1 MKNNNNLLLYLFL
14 GFIGI
19 FLLVRIMPY
28 LIRPLLLI
36 LALVG
41 VGILVFYLVQ
51 QWRLRNIEADPRDK
65 MEAGIHQKLNHC
77 QKQIAAIKK
86 ERVEIENNIAS
97 LETKLQSVL
106 EISPSTKKESERL
119 IQEFQN
125 ELDLRNTKL
134 QFYES
139 CTLKLKSLRHNFQ
152 LSKEINRKQETL
164 KRLRES
170 NQEDIADFEEL
181 KTALEFEQSY
191 LNTID
196 ELSLKMLDSNSLQDA
211 KALQLELETI
221 TKELRDL

>member
-1 MKNNNNLLLYLFL
+1 MRNNNNTLLYAFFGL
-14 GFIGI
+14 IGI
-19 FLLVRIMPY
+19 FLLVRVMPY

-36 LALVG
+36 LAVT
-41 VGILVFYLVQ
+41 GIVVLVFYLVQ
-51 QWRLRNIEADPRDK
+51 QWKLKNRGVDPRDK
-65 MEAGIHQKLNHC
+65 MESGIHEKLDC
-77 QKQIAAIKK
+77 CKKQIATIKK
-86 ERVEIENNIAS
+86 ERAEIESNISS
-97 LETKLQSVL
+97 LATKLQSAL
-106 EISPSTKKESERL
+106 ELTPQTQRESERL

-139 CTLKLKSLRHNFQ
+139 CTLKLRSLHHNFQ
-152 LSKEINRKQETL
+152 LSKEINEKQQTL

-170 NQEDIADFEEL
+170 NEEDIANFEEL
-181 KTALEFEQSY
+181 KTALEFEQTY

>member
-1 MKNNNNLLLYLFL
+1 MKNNNNILLYAFFGL
-14 GFIGI
+14 IGI
-19 FLLVRIMPY
+19 FLLSRMPFLVRPV
-28 LIRPLLLI
+28 LLI
-36 LALVG
+36 LTLVG
-41 VGILVFYLVQ
+41 ISILVFYLVQ
-51 QWRLRNIEADPRDK
+51 QWRLRNKEVTPRDE
-65 MEAGIHQKLNHC
+65 MESGIHEKLNNC
-77 QKQIAAIKK
+77 KKQIAAIKK
-86 ERVEIENNIAS
+86 ERAEIESNIAS

-106 EISPSTKKESERL
+106 EISPQTRKESERL
-119 IQEFQN
+119 VQEFQN

-139 CTLKLKSLRHNFQ
+139 CMLKLKSLRHNFQ
-152 LSKEINRKQETL
+152 LSKEINKKQETL